1 MDLQVEINKI
11 EIKIED
17 ILEKVSKGTP
27 HIFAKFELE
36 DLLQQANDLKAL
48 YAPCGKL
55 VLSKIERLIR
65 KIDNTVKDICGFIN
79 TPAIDTAD

>member
-17 ILEKVSKGTP
+17 ILEEVSKGTP
-27 HIFAKFELE
+27 YIMAKLDLE
-36 DLLQQANDLKAL
+36 DLLQQANDLKTL

-65 KIDNTVKDICGFIN
+65 KIDSNLKDICGFIN